1 MEVGERAGER
11 GRAGRQQL
19 QNKQTDKGQRVLLLC
34 SHSPSPALS
43 AGHPPAQGGFFG
55 PTRAA
60 AQLLCVNG
68 RLQENKG
75 DT

>member
-1 MEVGERAGER
+1 MSEGGQ
-11 GRAGRQQL
+11 GDNSYKT
-19 QNKQTDKGQRVLLLC
+19 NKQTNKGERVLLLC

-68 RLQENKG
+68 RLQESKG